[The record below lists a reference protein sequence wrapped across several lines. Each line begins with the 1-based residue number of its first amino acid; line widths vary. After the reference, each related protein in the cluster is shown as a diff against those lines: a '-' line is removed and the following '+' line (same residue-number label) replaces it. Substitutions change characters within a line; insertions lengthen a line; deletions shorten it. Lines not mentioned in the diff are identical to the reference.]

1 MIYDTNI
8 WYGIPYDSM
17 EASIT
22 SFTCPA
28 CKKNF
33 FEVDSYLGLKHVIIC
48 KLDQLDKYSLIELE
62 QRLDTALENMN
73 RRWRPQHT
81 GTLPKGWA

>member
-1 MIYDTNI
+1 MYRMIFYI
-8 WYGIPYDSM
+8 M
-17 EASIT
+17 EQSTKT

-48 KLDQLDKYSLIELE
+48 KLDMLDKYSLIELE

-73 RRWRPQHT
+73 RRWKPHT
-81 GTLPKGWA
+81 SGTLPKGWA